1 MWDYVPSVAKFG
13 SFILLT
19 ILYKASDRF
28 KPKPSP
34 ARCRGFFGKELK
46 PEQARSLTFG
56 EGLENLSFFDCCT

>member
-19 ILYKASDRF
+19 ILYIASDRF
-28 KPKPSP
+28 RPMPVP
-34 ARCRGFFGKELK
+34 AQGPGFFGKELK
-46 PEQARSLTFG
+46 PKQARSLTLG